1 MEPNLTPTE
10 TEMAYSDIRGWPVL
24 PIGSKCFLL
33 GRNAPFLPVN
43 AQYQVNGLLADPAHV
58 GLYKKIFTITLFYS
72 WFFDLQVYEVLCD
85 ITEIG

>member
-10 TEMAYSDIRGWPVL
+10 TEMAYLDIRGWPVL

-43 AQYQVNGLLADPAHV
+43 AQYQANGLLADPAHA
-58 GLYKKIFTITLFYS
+58 GLYKKFYS
-72 WFFDLQVYEVLCD
+72 WSFDLQVYEVLCD
-85 ITEIG
+85 INEIG